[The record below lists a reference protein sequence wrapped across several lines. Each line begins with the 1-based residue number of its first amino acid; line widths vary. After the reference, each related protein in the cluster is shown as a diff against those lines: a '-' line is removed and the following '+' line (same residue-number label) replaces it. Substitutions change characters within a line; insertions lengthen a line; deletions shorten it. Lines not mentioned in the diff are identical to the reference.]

1 VKVMVPATTSTDSP
15 IVQHASHH
23 RYGLLLQKGIKIFE
37 YKKTLLH
44 QKVIIVDGVWSC
56 VGSTNF
62 DRRALQLNDEISLG
76 ILDASIATQ
85 LKAAWDDD
93 LRHSERQA
101 YERWHNRGVWHKFKD
116 ALAYLA
122 SSQL

>member
-1 VKVMVPATTSTDSP
+1 MVPATTSTDTP

-23 RYGLLLQKGIKIFE
+23 RFGILLQKGVKIWE

-44 QKVIIVDGVWSC
+44 QKVIVVDGIWSC

-76 ILDASIATQ
+76 IVDRNVAAQ
-85 LKAAWDDD
+85 LRAAFADD
-93 LRHSERQA
+93 LRDAEPRT
-101 YERWHNRGVWHKFKD
+101 YEQWEHRGVWHKMID
-116 ALAYLA
+116 GLAYLA

>member
-1 VKVMVPATTSTDSP
+1 MVPATSATDSP

-23 RYGLLLQKGIKIFE
+23 RFGILLQKGVKIWE

-44 QKVIIVDGVWSC
+44 QKVIVVDGIWSC

-76 ILDASIATQ
+76 IVDPDIAAQ
-85 LKAAWDDD
+85 LRAAFADD
-93 LRHSERQA
+93 LRHAEPRSLDQ
-101 YERWHNRGVWHKFKD
+101 WKHRGVWHKMID
-116 ALAYLA
+116 GLAYLA